1 MFRRF
6 SPRFSLFLFSSDML
20 LTMLALVIAY
30 CIRVMLPFHHEIFDP
45 GMLRWSETLPL
56 IPLIVVIWGTT
67 FILASVYD
75 SHHNFRLVDEL
86 QTIIVAVLLA
96 SFFLAGVLYLTVRG
110 MSRYLFIYFCLVDL
124 FVLIAIRLLVWTGF
138 HFTGRTQPR
147 AGRQVLIIGAGQVGR
162 RVERL
167 LGCYRRS
174 GICVLG
180 FLDDDP
186 AKQGPHDEGAPVIGT
201 VEDVWAVVN
210 QQKVDEIIVAL
221 PFTLINA

>member
-30 CIRVMLPFHHEIFDP
+30 CMRVMLPFHHEIFDP

-147 AGRQVLIIGAGQVGR
+147 GDGK
-162 RVERL
+162 
-167 LGCYRRS
+167 S
-174 GICVLG
+174 
-180 FLDDDP
+180 
-186 AKQGPHDEGAPVIGT
+186 
-201 VEDVWAVVN
+201 
-210 QQKVDEIIVAL
+210 
-221 PFTLINA
+221 